1 MAGEA
6 AAVEPSNL
14 VSVVIPVHN
23 GGNTVA
29 RAIESALAQR
39 YDAVDVVVADDGS
52 TDDTRE
58 VVGRYVGR
66 VRVVEQANRGAAA
79 ARNLGLRAAR
89 GEYVAFLDADDEFL
103 PERIEKGVAPMAADA
118 RVGATFCRLYREYPN
133 GSRDIYGD
141 AYRRCRSFPEHLWPS
156 SHTQTSGVTCR
167 LAAIERVGPFDESL
181 QSHDDLD
188 LWIRLAESSRVIE
201 IDEPLAVFHDTAG
214 SYSKRWDEARSE
226 ADYYR
231 VIERAL
237 ERLPERY
244 GPFRDVIIADAH
256 LHWGILYLVRGDHA
270 RARGYLQRSIR
281 KVPTATSIA
290 LMAAAWLPHRPVA
303 AALKGIK
310 RALGRRGMAPPG
322 RAEGASS

>member
-1 MAGEA
+1 
-6 AAVEPSNL
+6 VERSSL

-23 GGNTVA
+23 GGKTVA
-29 RAIESALAQR
+29 RAIESALAQA
-39 YDAVDVVVADDGS
+39 YDAVEVVVADDGS

-58 VVGRYVGR
+58 VVGRYLGR

-103 PERIEKGVAPMAADA
+103 PGRIEKGVAPMAADA
-118 RVGATFCRLYREYPN
+118 RVGATFCRLYREYPD

-141 AYRRCRSFPEHLWPS
+141 AYGRCRAFPEHLWPS

-188 LWIRLAESSRVIE
+188 LWIRLAESSRVVE
-201 IDEPLAVFHDTAG
+201 IAEPLAVFHDTAG
-214 SYSKRWDEARSE
+214 SYSKRWDNARSE

-231 VIERAL
+231 VIEGAL
-237 ERLPERY
+237 KRCPERY
-244 GPFRDVIIADAH
+244 GPFRNIIMADAH

-270 RARGYLQRSIR
+270 RARGFLRRSFR
-281 KVPTATSIA
+281 TVPTATAVA
-290 LMAAAWLPHRPVA
+290 LMAAAWLPHRPIGVV
-303 AALKGIK
+303 LKGLK
-310 RALGRRGMAPPG
+310 RALARQTPGAGRGEEA
-322 RAEGASS
+322 A